1 MAVFCEDC
9 RVRKT
14 PYLQNILLTAPL
26 DVMNAQP
33 IYENQRVKKINKVR
47 IMAVTGRQTLFRW
60 TEHTII
66 DSMPLRMRQFIGN
79 QTIALLAPFDVAS
92 LSMIE

>member
-26 DVMNAQP
+26 DVLNAQP
-33 IYENQRVKKINKVR
+33 IYEDQRVKKINKVR
-47 IMAVTGRQTLFRW
+47 IMAVTGRQTLF
-60 TEHTII
+60 HTII
-66 DSMPLRMRQFIGN
+66 DRMPLRMRQSIGN

-92 LSMIE
+92 LSMNA